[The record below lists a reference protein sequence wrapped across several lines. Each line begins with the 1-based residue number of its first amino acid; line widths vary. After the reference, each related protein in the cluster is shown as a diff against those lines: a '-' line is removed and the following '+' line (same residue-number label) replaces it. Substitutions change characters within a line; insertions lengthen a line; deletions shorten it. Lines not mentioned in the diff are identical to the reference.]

1 MAQRTRGYV
10 PAGGATRAGALSARD
25 GAAGGST
32 GVFQDDTRFTFGAG
46 IGVYVG
52 LTEGLGLAF
61 ESRYQLAT
69 GEAPR
74 PSIFPLTVRLT
85 F

>member
-1 MAQRTRGYV
+1 MTG
-10 PAGGATRAGALSARD
+10 GIGILNGELKLDDSDGATD
-25 GAAGGST
+25 
-32 GVFQDDTRFTFGAG
+32 VFQDDTRFTFGAG

-52 LTEGLGLAF
+52 LTESMGLVF
-61 ESRYQLAT
+61 ESRYQIAT
-69 GEAPR
+69 GTEPR